1 MAIVTTSP
9 KGQVV
14 IPKKERERTGIL
26 PGRKVMV
33 EAVGD
38 HIEIRP
44 LPENPVEHF
53 CGIFSDGPSLTKA
66 LLRERKEE
74 LRREEEK
81 AARFIRPAGVSQKR
95 KRA

>member
-1 MAIVTTSP
+1 MAILTTSA

-14 IPKKERERTGIL
+14 LPKKEREKLGIK
-26 PGRKVMV
+26 PGSKVLV
-33 EAVGD
+33 EAHED

-44 LPENPVEHF
+44 LPDDPVEHF
-53 CGIFSDGPSLTKA
+53 CGVFSKGASLTDA

-81 AARFIRPAGVSQKR
+81 TARFVRNAGVSQKR

>member
-1 MAIVTTSP
+1 MSILTTST

-14 IPKKERERTGIL
+14 LPKKEREKLGIK
-26 PGRKVMV
+26 PGSKVLV
-33 EAVGD
+33 EAHED

-44 LPENPVEHF
+44 LPENPIEHF
-53 CGIFSDGPSLTKA
+53 CGIFSKGSSLTGA

-81 AARFIRPAGVSQKR
+81 AARFVRTAGVSQKR